1 MLGEKARDQELTDC
15 SQLPPKP
22 PKPSRQTLYGN
33 VIPCAILISH
43 TFNPAEKAHDLNGQS
58 ESTAAG
64 RGRDGTSML
73 EKLESIENHY
83 EELTLKLGDPV
94 FLADQQT
101 YMKLM
106 KEHADLTEI
115 VVKFREYRTFMQQRA
130 DAVAMY
136 DDKPDDEMRDMI
148 REELKVAD
156 EGISRTERELKL
168 LLMPK
173 DPNDERNVMIEIR
186 GGAGGEEAALFAAT
200 LFRMYTRYAERRR
213 WKTEIV
219 DSNPTELGGFKEI
232 VFEIEG
238 KGAYSR
244 FKFESGVHRVQRI
257 PTTESGGRI
266 HTSTVTVAVL
276 PEVDDVPEVEVNP
289 ADLQVD
295 TYRSSGAGGQH
306 VNKTSSAIRITHL
319 PSGIIVACQEE
330 RSQHKNR
337 DKAMRVLKAKL
348 YELALS
354 RQVSEVTENRRSQVG
369 TGDRSERIRT
379 YNFPQRRVS
388 DHRIGLTLY
397 RIEEI
402 VDGDLDEIV
411 DALITTDQSERLSGG
426 TDED

>member
-1 MLGEKARDQELTDC
+1 
-15 SQLPPKP
+15 
-22 PKPSRQTLYGN
+22 
-33 VIPCAILISH
+33 
-43 TFNPAEKAHDLNGQS
+43 
-58 ESTAAG
+58 
-64 RGRDGTSML
+64 ML

-83 EELTLKLGDPV
+83 EELMMMLGDPGIIN
-94 FLADQQT
+94 DQQQ

-106 KEHADLTEI
+106 KEHSDLTE
-115 VVKFREYRTFMQQRA
+115 VVEKFREYRHYRQSRE
-130 DAVAMY
+130 DAIAMY
-136 DDKPDDEMRDMI
+136 DDKPDDDLREMI
-148 REELKVAD
+148 REEIKESD
-156 EGISRTERELKL
+156 EGIERTEKELKL
-168 LLMPK
+168 LLLPK
-173 DPNDERNVMIEIR
+173 DPDDDKDVIVEIR

-200 LFRMYTRYAERRR
+200 LFRMYTRYAELRG
-213 WKTEIV
+213 WKTDIV
-219 DSNPTELGGFKEI
+219 DSNETELGGYKEI

-244 FKFESGVHRVQRI
+244 LKYESGVHRVQRI

-276 PEVDDVPEVEVNP
+276 PEVDDVAEVEINP

-348 YELALS
+348 YEQALS
-354 RQVSEVTENRRSQVG
+354 KQVTEVTENRRSQVG

-379 YNFPQRRVS
+379 YNYPQKRVS
-388 DHRIGLTLY
+388 DHRINLSLY

-402 VDGDLDEIV
+402 VNGDIDEII
-411 DALITTDQSERLSGG
+411 DALITTAQSEKLSGG
-426 TDED
+426 GDDNFE